1 MRSAKFQWSKVYRT
15 NDVVFKET
23 NFKGQGGRICAL
35 KETQKALNKQTKQA
49 ELYYSI

>member
-1 MRSAKFQWSKVYRT
+1 MRSAKFQWSKVYKT

-35 KETQKALNKQTKQA
+35 KETQKSLNKQTKTGRA
-49 ELYYSI
+49 IL